1 MYNLYQPFTHGPSL
15 YRQRNPNAVRA
26 IALALSWTFLLLCIW
41 VIFAPE
47 SPWSSVPR
55 WKTTSSIDKFYH
67 ARKHANIA
75 RCRSLNDLPPT
86 ADAPVPGIQ
95 SHTRLRSDRYEPS
108 QDEVFSKRKKYV
120 KLKNGKIWTG
130 RLNGTEVIQG
140 DVIFGEGVIKSIT
153 VSKTYD
159 PAHSRYTTHVE
170 GDDIKGGGEWVVVH
184 PEGVEGDES
193 VETEVIDVKGA
204 WITPGLVDLHSHIGV
219 SSLPQLSGASDGNS
233 HNGPI
238 LPFLR
243 SIDGLNTHDESY
255 ILAVAG
261 GVTTAQVLPGSA
273 NNIGGQSFVIKLRPT
288 NERSAISKVVEPPYT
303 LLNGSRYGE
312 GDWGFEAKP
321 RWRHMKH
328 ACGENPDRRYE
339 FTRMDAAW
347 AYRNAYNEA
356 KKIKDQQDAFCSQLL
371 SGDLRKAEEEFP
383 ESPLETEALV
393 DVLRGRV
400 KLSIHCYEAVDL
412 DMIVRLS
419 NEFKFPIASLH
430 HTGETY
436 LVPDVL
442 RRTWGGAPA
451 TALFAANA
459 RKKREAYR
467 NSEFAPK
474 VLADNDIPVVM
485 KSDHPVLNSRYLLYE
500 AQQANFYGLNST
512 KALESVTT
520 TPAKAAGLGHRLG
533 YLSEGSRYDADVVVW
548 DSHPLTLGATPQRV
562 YIDGILQINDS
573 HPTMKPG
580 ELQNPPQT
588 PNFDKEARETVEND
602 GLPPLEASVIFRG
615 KVVVLKNLSTGY
627 IRDGDRVKRWFPP
640 VDSMQDGEQAKG
652 WDVVMRDGSVLCH
665 GVFGSCTTSLAR
677 DGIRLEDFEE
687 VDLEGGVILPG
698 LTTFGSSIGLTEIAQ
713 EPTTNDGNAVDPF
726 SATPALLGDP
736 LETIIRAEDGLQFG
750 GRNTLLAYRGGVTQ
764 AIVAPVVSR
773 FVFGLATAFSTGA
786 TNALERGAVIQN
798 TTALHMSITHQNDIS
813 VSTQIAALRR
823 FLLQSTD
830 GRQPTN
836 APIVIHVDSA
846 DIMATLINLKHEYH
860 ETTGQD
866 VQFTFAGGTEAHL
879 LADDIARENISVILT
894 PSRPFPVDWDKRRI
908 LPGPPLSADTQIS
921 YLLRKGI
928 NVGLGTVD
936 EFDARN
942 ARFDAE
948 WARLSSGGYIDIA
961 KAIELVTVNLEKALG
976 VTEPNSDMI
985 ALKGVSM
992 GFEGKLFSVTSKRRG
1007 VIEILL

>member
-1 MYNLYQPFTHGPSL
+1 MP
-15 YRQRNPNAVRA
+15 
-26 IALALSWTFLLLCIW
+26 
-41 VIFAPE
+41 
-47 SPWSSVPR
+47 
-55 WKTTSSIDKFYH
+55 
-67 ARKHANIA
+67 
-75 RCRSLNDLPPT
+75 SLNDLPPT

-170 GDDIKGGGEWVVVH
+170 GDDIKGAEN
-184 PEGVEGDES
+184 
-193 VETEVIDVKGA
+193 VKGA

-400 KLSIHCYEAVDL
+400 KLSIHCYEAYISFPKINL
-412 DMIVRLS
+412 TLTQLSLSLMPRFKLS

-533 YLSEGSRYDADVVVW
+533 YLSEGSRYDA
-548 DSHPLTLGATPQRV
+548 GATPQRV

-652 WDVVMRDGSVLCH
+652 WD
-665 GVFGSCTTSLAR
+665 